1 MKRCLAFLMVVALP
15 QFADAQRI
23 RLDDLQR
30 AAQALQNGGVNLPP
44 QFGQPGNIRIGGGQ
58 GRQED
63 DRPGTYKFR
72 RAPNSSG
79 DHNTGR
85 FDPEHFFNPQ
95 NGGRYQPQPG
105 GGGFSPSPPQNGSG
119 QILPGQVRRPNLSD
133 RQTGYPDPPIAPAR
147 RYSGLPIELDCWHG
161 SQGNCPYELITAAG
175 SVFQYN
181 MTAGMNQSLTESTQW
196 SLRYRPTAAA
206 GWQTYRLRGGR
217 RYQLRGTGGQ
227 WQLYML
233 PE

>member
-85 FDPEHFFNPQ
+85 FDPEHVIFDSDGFTQCDHCFPAYLNSPKNPGTVA
-95 NGGRYQPQPG
+95 NGAV
-105 GGGFSPSPPQNGSG
+105 SNGNFVWAMATFLG
-119 QILPGQVRRPNLSD
+119 D
-133 RQTGYPDPPIAPAR
+133 D
-147 RYSGLPIELDCWHG
+147 
-161 SQGNCPYELITAAG
+161 ITANDDALQQPFAERANYALDLLLAYADALG
-175 SVFQYN
+175 GVRASGVINHDAFMN
-181 MTAGMNQSLTESTQW
+181 GM
-196 SLRYRPTAAA
+196 
-206 GWQTYRLRGGR
+206 
-217 RYQLRGTGGQ
+217 
-227 WQLYML
+227 
-233 PE
+233 